1 MKYDDKRALD
11 LLRMGSGIPDAQFRE
26 GQEEAI
32 RHVVEGRGNLLV
44 VQKTGWGKSFVYF
57 IATKLLREGGTGPSL
72 LISPL
77 LSLMR
82 NQIAAAERMGV
93 RAVTINSTNTDEWV
107 DVESKAQKDEIDIL
121 LISPERLAN
130 DDFRENF
137 LPAMARR
144 IAMLVIDEA
153 HCISDWGHDFRPDYR
168 RIERIVRTLPRNV
181 QVLGTTATA
190 NDRVLEDLS
199 EVLGSNTK
207 ITRGDLSR
215 PSLLLQTIKL
225 PNRAERM
232 AWLADRLAEI
242 PGSGIIYTLTI
253 RDAERVASWLQ
264 YKGLNVQAYTARSQN
279 REELEQALLANRV
292 KALVATVA
300 LGMGYD
306 KPDLTFVIHY
316 QTPGSVIGYYQ
327 QAGRAG
333 RGVDAAYGVLL
344 SGAEDTD
351 ITDFFINSAFPT
363 RQEVMQIIAALESE
377 SQGLSVPQILEAV
390 NIRRA
395 RLDQSIKMLALES
408 PPPIVK
414 QGPRW
419 QLTTATLD
427 DAVWER
433 AGRLTALR
441 HEEQAEMQE
450 YLALE
455 SGHMA
460 FLIQALDGNPE
471 GIQQPD
477 LSPLPTSVD
486 QGTVQE
492 AVEFLQRTSL
502 PIEPR
507 KQWQWPRRQ
516 NIPVEQQANEGR
528 ALCVWGD
535 AGWGHIVRSGKYE
548 DNRFSDELVD
558 ASVALVREWKPQPSP
573 SWVTCIPS
581 LRHPTLVRDFAERL
595 ATGLGLPFR
604 AALDKT
610 ENRPE
615 QKTMANSAQQARNV
629 IDSISVI
636 SAQLMSAPVLLVD
649 DIVDSRWTFTV
660 AASLLRN
667 SGCPAV
673 LPFALADA
681 GTG

>member
-1 MKYDDKRALD
+1 MRYDGRRALD
-11 LLRMGSGIPDAQFRE
+11 LLRMGSGISDAQFRE

-32 RHVVEGRGNLLV
+32 KHVVEGRGNLLV

-57 IATKLLREGGTGPSL
+57 IATKLLREGGAGPSL

-93 RAVTINSTNTDEWV
+93 RAVTINSANTDEWE
-107 DVESKAQKDEIDIL
+107 DVRWKLQKDEIDIL
-121 LISPERLAN
+121 LITPEQLAK
-130 DDFRENF
+130 DYFLENV
-137 LPAMARR
+137 LPIVSGR
-144 IAMLVIDEA
+144 IATLVIDEA

-168 RIERIVRTLPRNV
+168 RIERIVRSLPRNV

-190 NDRVLEDLS
+190 NDRVLVDLS
-199 EVLGSNTK
+199 EVLGSDTK

-253 RDAERVASWLQ
+253 RDAERVARWLQ
-264 YKGLNVQAYTARSQN
+264 HKGFVVQAYTRRSQS
-279 REELEQALLANRV
+279 REKLEQALLANRV

-316 QTPGSVIGYYQ
+316 QTPGSVVGYYQ
-327 QAGRAG
+327 QVGRAG

-363 RQEVMQIIAALESE
+363 KQEVMQIIAALEE
-377 SQGLSVPQILEAV
+377 EPQGLSISQILEAV
-390 NIRRA
+390 NVRQM

-419 QLTTATLD
+419 QLTAATLD
-427 DAVWER
+427 DAFWAR
-433 AGRLTALR
+433 AERLTDLR
-441 HEEQAEMQE
+441 HKEQAEMQE

-455 SGHMA
+455 SGHME
-460 FLIQALDGNPE
+460 FLIQALDGDPK
-471 GIQQPD
+471 GIRQPD
-477 LSPLPTSVD
+477 LSPLSTSVD
-486 QGTVQE
+486 QETVLE

-507 KQWQWPRRQ
+507 KRWSTHQA
-516 NIPVEQQANEGR
+516 IPANQRAEEGR

-535 AGWGHIVRSGKYE
+535 PGWGHLVRSGKYG
-548 DNRFSDELVD
+548 DNRFSDELVK
-558 ASVALVREWKPQPSP
+558 ASVGLVREWKPQPAP
-573 SWVTCIPS
+573 AWVTCIPS
-581 LRHPTLVRDFAERL
+581 RRHPTLVRDFAERL
-595 ATGLGLPFR
+595 ATKLGLPFQ

-610 ENRPE
+610 ETRPE
-615 QKTMANSAQQARNV
+615 QKTMANSAQQSRNV
-629 IDSISVI
+629 EGSISVI
-636 SAQLMSAPVLLVD
+636 HTQIMPAPVLLVD
-649 DIVDSRWTFTV
+649 DIVDSKWTFTV
-660 AASLLRN
+660 AASLLRD
-667 SGCPAV
+667 SGCPSV

-681 GTG
+681 SAG